1 MTMLLSRRRR
11 GRPWPAC
18 GGLGLLRGASQRA
31 RRQRTR
37 LKEVS
42 GLSRLTAIGSIQ
54 INSSGE
60 EAMVRKPYTIT
71 KQRERWT
78 EAEHKRFLEALKLYG
93 RAWQRIEEHVGTK
106 TAVQIRSHAQKFF
119 TKLEKEAI
127 NNGTSPGQAHDIDI
141 PPPRP
146 KRKPNSPYPRKSC
159 LSSETSTREIPNDK
173 ATKSNLTVN
182 STAQMAGDAAL
193 EKLQRKEISE
203 KGSCSEVLNLFREA
217 PSASFSSVNKSSS
230 NHGAS
235 RGLEPT
241 KTEIKDVVILE
252 RDGISNG
259 AGKNVKDI
267 NDQETERLNGIHI
280 SSKSDHS
287 HENCLDTSRQ
297 QLKPKATAVEPTY
310 VDWSAAKTS
319 HCQMDRNGATG
330 FPATGTEGSHPDQT
344 SDQTGRTSE
353 TMNQC
358 IHPTLSVDPKFDSTA
373 TAQPFPHNYA
383 AFAPMMQCH
392 CNQDS
397 YRSFVN
403 MSSTFSSMLVSTL
416 LSNPAIHAAARLAA
430 SYWPAVDGN
439 SADPNQEDLSESAQ
453 GSHAGSPPNMA
464 SIVAATVAAA
474 SAWWATQGLLPLFPP
489 PIAFP
494 FVPAPSTPFPAAD
507 VQRAPEKDMN
517 CPIDS
522 AQKEMQETQK
532 QDNPE
537 AIKVIMS
544 SESDE
549 SGKGEVS
556 LHTELKIS
564 PADKADATPTTGAD
578 TSDVFGNKKKQDR
591 SSCGSNTPSSS
602 DHDIEADNAPEKQ
615 EKANDKAKQASC
627 SNSSAGDNNH
637 RRFRSS
643 GSTSDSWKEV
653 SEEGRLAFDALFSR
667 ERLPQ
672 SFSPPQAEESKEISK
687 EEEDEVTTVTVDL
700 NKNATIIDHELDT
713 VDDPRAFFPNELS
726 NLKLKS
732 RRTGFKPYKRCSVE
746 AKENRV
752 PASDEVGT
760 KRIRLDS
767 ETST

>member
-1 MTMLLSRRRR
+1 M
-11 GRPWPAC
+11 
-18 GGLGLLRGASQRA
+18 
-31 RRQRTR
+31 
-37 LKEVS
+37 E
-42 GLSRLTAIGSIQ
+42 

-60 EAMVRKPYTIT
+60 EAVVKVRKAYTIT

-93 RAWQRIEEHVGTK
+93 RAWQRIEDYVGTK

-146 KRKPNSPYPRKSC
+146 KRKPNSPYPRKGS
-159 LSSETSTREIPNDK
+159 LSSETSTREVPNDK
-173 ATKSNLTVN
+173 TTKSNIRSN
-182 STAQMAGDAAL
+182 SSAQIGDAAL
-193 EKLQRKEISE
+193 QKLQRKETSE
-203 KGSCSEVLNLFREA
+203 KGSSSEVLNLFRDA
-217 PSASFSSVNKSSS
+217 PSASFSSVNKGSS

-235 RGLEPT
+235 RGVEPT
-241 KTEIKDVVILE
+241 KTETKDVATLE
-252 RDGISNG
+252 RDSISIG
-259 AGKNVKDI
+259 AVKNVKDI
-267 NDQETERLNGIHI
+267 NDREMERLNGIHI
-280 SSKSDHS
+280 SSKSDYS

-297 QLKPKATAVEPTY
+297 QLKLNPSSVETTY
-310 VDWSAAKTS
+310 VDRPAAKAS
-319 HCQMDRNGATG
+319 HYQMDRNEMTVI
-330 FPATGTEGSHPDQT
+330 PATGTEGSQPDQT
-344 SDQTGRTSE
+344 SDQMGRSSGTL
-353 TMNQC
+353 NQC
-358 IHPTLSVDPKFDSTA
+358 IHPTLSADAKFDSSA

-392 CNQDS
+392 CNQDA
-397 YRSFVN
+397 YRSFVD

-430 SYWPAVDGN
+430 SYWPALDSNTPV
-439 SADPNQEDLSESAQ
+439 DPNQEYHSEGAQ
-453 GSHAGSPPNMA
+453 GRHAGSPPSMA

-494 FVPAPSTPFPAAD
+494 FVPAPSAPFPTEDA
-507 VQRAPEKDMN
+507 QRAPEKDID
-517 CPIDS
+517 CPVDNV
-522 AQKEMQETQK
+522 QKELQETQK
-532 QDNPE
+532 QDKSE
-537 AIKVIMS
+537 AIQVIVS

-549 SGKGEVS
+549 SANGEVS
-556 LHTELKIS
+556 LRTELKIS
-564 PADKADATPTTGAD
+564 PPDKADTKQAVGAN
-578 TSDVFGNKKKQDR
+578 TSDAFGNKKKQDR

-602 DHDIEADNAPEKQ
+602 DIEADNVPDKQ

-627 SNSSAGDNNH
+627 SNSSAGDTNH

-672 SFSPPQAEESKEISK
+672 SFSPPQAEELKEIAK
-687 EEEDEVTTVTVDL
+687 EEEDEVTTVKVDL
-700 NKNATIIDHELDT
+700 NKNATIVDHELDAA
-713 VDDPRAFFPNELS
+713 DGPKASFPNELS
-726 NLKLKS
+726 ILKLKS

-760 KRIRLDS
+760 KRIRLES
-767 ETST
+767 EAST

>member
-1 MTMLLSRRRR
+1 MVQLE
-11 GRPWPAC
+11 
-18 GGLGLLRGASQRA
+18 
-31 RRQRTR
+31 
-37 LKEVS
+37 LKEVF

-54 INSSGE
+54 
-60 EAMVRKPYTIT
+60 VRKPYTIT

-173 ATKSNLTVN
+173 ATKSNIRRN
-182 STAQMAGDAAL
+182 SAAQMAGDAAL
-193 EKLQRKEISE
+193 EKLTCIQKFQIKEISE

-217 PSASFSSVNKSSS
+217 PSASFSSVNKGSS

-235 RGLEPT
+235 RGEPT
-241 KTEIKDVVILE
+241 KTEVKDVVILE
-252 RDGISNG
+252 RDSTSNV

-267 NDQETERLNGIHI
+267 NDQEVERLNGIHI

-287 HENCLDTSRQ
+287 YENCLDTSRQ
-297 QLKPKATAVEPTY
+297 QSKLKPNSVETTY
-310 VDWSAAKTS
+310 VDWSAAKAS
-319 HCQMDRNGATG
+319 QYQMDRNGVTG
-330 FPATGTEGSHPDQT
+330 FPATGTDGSHPDQT
-344 SDQTGRTSE
+344 SDQTGGASG

-358 IHPTLSVDPKFDSTA
+358 IHPTLPVDPKFDSSA

-392 CNQDS
+392 CNQDA

-430 SYWPAVDGN
+430 SYWPAVDSN
-439 SADPNQEDLSESAQ
+439 TPDTNQENLSESTQ
-453 GSHAGSPPNMA
+453 GSHASSPPSMA

-494 FVPAPSTPFPAAD
+494 FVPAPSAPFPTAD
-507 VQRAPEKDMN
+507 AQRAPEKD
-517 CPIDS
+517 IDRPVDN
-522 AQKEMQETQK
+522 AQKELQETRK
-532 QDNPE
+532 HDKSE
-537 AIKVIMS
+537 AIKVTVS

-564 PADKADATPTTGAD
+564 PADKADTKPATGAD

-602 DHDIEADNAPEKQ
+602 DIEADNVPEKQ
-615 EKANDKAKQASC
+615 EKASDKAKQASC
-627 SNSSAGDNNH
+627 SNSSAGDTNH

-672 SFSPPQAEESKEISK
+672 SFSPPQAEESKEITK

-700 NKNATIIDHELDT
+700 NKNAVIIDNELDT
-713 VDDPRAFFPNELS
+713 MDEPRASFPNELS

-760 KRIRLDS
+760 KRIRLES

>member
-1 MTMLLSRRRR
+1 M
-11 GRPWPAC
+11 
-18 GGLGLLRGASQRA
+18 
-31 RRQRTR
+31 
-37 LKEVS
+37 E
-42 GLSRLTAIGSIQ
+42 

-60 EAMVRKPYTIT
+60 EAVVKVRKPYTIT

-146 KRKPNSPYPRKSC
+146 KRKPNSPYPRKCS
-159 LSSETSTREIPNDK
+159 LSSETSTREVPNDK
-173 ATKSNLTVN
+173 TTKSNMTNN
-182 STAQMAGDAAL
+182 STAQMAGDAVL

-203 KGSCSEVLNLFREA
+203 KGSCSEVLNLFREV

-241 KTEIKDVVILE
+241 KIEVKDVVILE
-252 RDGISNG
+252 RDSISNG
-259 AGKNVKDI
+259 AGKDVKDI
-267 NDQETERLNGIHI
+267 DDQEMERLNGIHI
-280 SSKSDHS
+280 SSKTDHS

-297 QLKPKATAVEPTY
+297 QFKPKSNSVETTY
-310 VDWSAAKTS
+310 VDWSAVKAS
-319 HCQMDRNGATG
+319 HYQMDRNGVTD
-330 FPATGTEGSHPDQT
+330 FQATGTEGSHPDQT
-344 SDQTGRTSE
+344 SDQMGASG

-358 IHPTLSVDPKFDSTA
+358 IHPTLSVDPKFDGNA

-383 AFAPMMQCH
+383 AFAPMIQCH
-392 CNQDS
+392 CNQDA
-397 YRSFVN
+397 YRSFAN

-430 SYWPAVDGN
+430 SYWPTVDSN
-439 SADPNQEDLSESAQ
+439 TPDPNQENLSESAQ

-494 FVPAPSTPFPAAD
+494 FVPAPTAPFSTAD
-507 VQRAPEKDMN
+507 VQRAQEKDID
-517 CPIDS
+517 CPIDN
-522 AQKEMQETQK
+522 AQKELQETRK
-532 QDNPE
+532 QDKSE
-537 AIKVIMS
+537 AMKVIVS
-544 SESDE
+544 SETDE

-564 PADKADATPTTGAD
+564 PADKADTKPATGAD

-602 DHDIEADNAPEKQ
+602 DIEADNAPEKQ
-615 EKANDKAKQASC
+615 EKANDKANQASC

-643 GSTSDSWKEV
+643 ASTSDSWKEV

-672 SFSPPQAEESKEISK
+672 SFSPPQVEGSKEISK

-700 NKNATIIDHELDT
+700 NKNATIIDQELDT
-713 VDDPRAFFPNELS
+713 VDEPRASFPNELS

-760 KRIRLDS
+760 KRIRLES

>member
-1 MTMLLSRRRR
+1 MARPVTAAVAGDGGWHLFGGGAVLGCFAEASSLSFRV
-11 GRPWPAC
+11 RP
-18 GGLGLLRGASQRA
+18 RF
-31 RRQRTR
+31 
-37 LKEVS
+37 KEVF

-60 EAMVRKPYTIT
+60 EAVVKVRKPYTIT

-146 KRKPNSPYPRKSC
+146 KRKPNSPYPRKCS
-159 LSSETSTREIPNDK
+159 LSSETSTREVPNDK
-173 ATKSNLTVN
+173 TTKSNMTNN
-182 STAQMAGDAAL
+182 STAQMAGDAVL

-203 KGSCSEVLNLFREA
+203 KGSCSEVLNLFREV

-241 KTEIKDVVILE
+241 KIEVKDVVILE
-252 RDGISNG
+252 RDSISNG
-259 AGKNVKDI
+259 AGKDVKDI
-267 NDQETERLNGIHI
+267 DDQEMERLNGIHI
-280 SSKSDHS
+280 SSKTDHS

-297 QLKPKATAVEPTY
+297 QFKPKSNSVETTY
-310 VDWSAAKTS
+310 VDWSAVKAS
-319 HCQMDRNGATG
+319 HYQMDRNGVTD
-330 FPATGTEGSHPDQT
+330 FQATGTEGSHPDQT
-344 SDQTGRTSE
+344 SDQMGASG

-358 IHPTLSVDPKFDSTA
+358 IHPTLSVDPKFDGNA

-383 AFAPMMQCH
+383 AFAPMIQCH
-392 CNQDS
+392 CNQDA
-397 YRSFVN
+397 YRSFAN

-430 SYWPAVDGN
+430 SYWPTVDSN
-439 SADPNQEDLSESAQ
+439 TPDPNQENLSESAQ

-464 SIVAATVAAA
+464 SIVAAT
-474 SAWWATQGLLPLFPP
+474 
-489 PIAFP
+489 
-494 FVPAPSTPFPAAD
+494 
-507 VQRAPEKDMN
+507 RAQEKDID
-517 CPIDS
+517 CPIDN
-522 AQKEMQETQK
+522 AQKELQETRK
-532 QDNPE
+532 QDKSE
-537 AIKVIMS
+537 AMKVIVS
-544 SESDE
+544 SETDE

-564 PADKADATPTTGAD
+564 PADKADTKPATGAD

-602 DHDIEADNAPEKQ
+602 DIEADNAPEKQ
-615 EKANDKAKQASC
+615 EKANDKANQASC

-643 GSTSDSWKEV
+643 ASTSDSWKEV

-672 SFSPPQAEESKEISK
+672 SFSPPQVEGSKEISK

-700 NKNATIIDHELDT
+700 NKNATIIDQELDT
-713 VDDPRAFFPNELS
+713 VDEPRASFPNELS

-760 KRIRLDS
+760 KRIRLES